1 MTKQLGHNEVNPEG
15 KKIIIAFVGMPGAGK
30 SEATQYLFKKGFPF
44 IRFGRLTEEAIKEAN
59 LPLNTENE
67 RIFREKLRQ
76 EFGMEAFAV
85 KAKPKLDEL
94 IKTHDFVVI
103 DGLYSW
109 EEYTYLKKYFDFLKL
124 ITIYAEPQIRY
135 ERLSKRLVRP
145 IALKDSYER
154 DVREIEKLNKG
165 GPIAIAGFCLI
176 NNRNDISDL
185 YKSIDNILKRLNIK
199 ND

>member
-1 MTKQLGHNEVNPEG
+1 MNSS
-15 KKIIIAFVGMPGAGK
+15 KIILAFVGMPGAGK
-30 SEATQYLFKKGFPF
+30 SEATKYLFKKGFPF
-44 IRFGRLTEEAIKEAN
+44 VRFGQFTEDVIKEAN

-109 EEYTYLKKYFDFLKL
+109 EEFTYLKKYFDFLKL
-124 ITIYAEPQIRY
+124 ISIYAEPQIRY

-165 GPIAIAGFCLI
+165 GPIAIADFCLI
-176 NNRNDISDL
+176 NNSSDISDL
-185 YKSIDNILKRLNIK
+185 YKNIENVLGRFNIK
-199 ND
+199 I

>member
-1 MTKQLGHNEVNPEG
+1 MSNNNSNPLS
-15 KKIIIAFVGMPGAGK
+15 KIILAFVGMPGAGK

-44 IRFGRLTEEAIKEAN
+44 VRFGQLTEEAIKEAN

-94 IKTHDFVVI
+94 IKTHDFVII

-109 EEYTYLKKYFDFLKL
+109 EEFIYLRKYFPFLKL
-124 ITIYAEPQIRY
+124 ISIYAEPQIRY
-135 ERLSKRLVRP
+135 ERLSKRPIRP
-145 IALKDSYER
+145 IALEDSYER

-165 GPIAIAGFCLI
+165 GPIAIADFCLI
-176 NNRNDISDL
+176 NNSEDILDL
-185 YKSIDNILKRLNIK
+185 YKNIDIVLERLNIK
-199 ND
+199 I